1 MSAFLFV
8 WTSATYV
15 YAAVQVTTGTVNV
28 TTSLALRAKPDVKS
42 TALAWMKK
50 GESVEVISKQGEWYQ
65 VKYKTKPGY
74 AKASYIKI
82 KANQEPTIQ
91 PTPKPLPALEEA
103 EKEPIQKEELPIEE
117 NIFKVVIDAGH
128 GGKDNGATGTIGN
141 KEKDLT
147 LMIAERVESKLKNN
161 PSYDVT
167 MTRTHELDEE
177 LIKKKVKQEPK
188 EKANIANDKRA
199 DIFVSI
205 HINSVTSSPSANGT
219 ETLYNGTQQDKKLAE
234 VMHKHFVKATGFKNR
249 GVKIRPNLVVLRDT
263 KMPAVLLEVGFMSN
277 HNENMTMLNPEF
289 QERVAQG
296 IVDGINEYFNMANPT
311 FNQEVGFIFC
321 CYAFFYKETFNVS

>member
-1 MSAFLFV
+1 MRYIRTIVYISVFWFV
-8 WTSATYV
+8 WTSTTYV
-15 YAAVQVTTGTVNV
+15 YAAVQVNTGTVNV

-50 GESVEVISKQGEWYQ
+50 GEVVEVVSRQGEWYQ
-65 VKYKTKPGY
+65 VKYKKKLGY
-74 AKASYIKI
+74 ANAPYIKVET
-82 KANQEPTIQ
+82 NQEPTLQ
-91 PTPKPLPALEEA
+91 PIPKPLPALEET
-103 EKEPIQKEELPIEE
+103 EKEPIQKEERPTGE

-128 GGKDNGATGTIGN
+128 GGKDNGATGTLGN

-161 PSYDVT
+161 PSYDVI
-167 MTRTHELDEE
+167 MTRTRELDEE
-177 LIKKKVKQEPK
+177 LMKKKVKQQPK
-188 EKANIANDKRA
+188 EKANIANDKQA

-205 HINSVTSSPSANGT
+205 HINSATSAPNASGT
-219 ETLYNGTQQDKKLAE
+219 ETLYNGTQQDKKLVE
-234 VMHKHFVKATGFKNR
+234 VMHKHAIKATGFKNR

-311 FNQEVGFIFC
+311 FDQEVGFIFC
-321 CYAFFYKETFNVS
+321 Y